1 VLSFLAIASLVP
13 SLTLSAPVSLL
24 RPTTV
29 VAEKSTANHD
39 AVTGTFDPRAFDA
52 SELSITLPDGR
63 TLVAHRT
70 HLQRDSTF
78 STWSGRFDG
87 EHAGTV
93 LLTAYRSVVTGVVTT
108 ADATYEL
115 KPLSST
121 GRHKLAPV
129 PAASAT
135 NFEPPPPVAPQKSLR
150 ALLER
155 AVVGHLPADLAPVTQ
170 DLLVLYTPASAARH
184 GSGTLE
190 SMIAGGVAAAN
201 EAYRNS
207 DVGISLR
214 LLDVRRTATIV
225 ESPQGMIATLAAL
238 RSSPEARDLRDQ
250 LGADIVLLV
259 NESRDWCGYGYIM
272 YSPLDDYSGNAY
284 AAVQSGCIAS
294 DMIAHEIG
302 HIQGLM
308 HDRESTPENGALPY
322 GRGYRVCGP
331 NGFRDVMSYACPG
344 ASVTR
349 VRQFSNPS
357 KSYRNQPMGVAYE
370 ANPLASADAARALN
384 ETAAIVAG
392 YRNATSDLPISPGGL
407 TGRST
412 GRAALLS
419 WQDTS
424 DDETGFAIERR
435 RGKRWH
441 EVARVAAGVVAYT
454 DTTVA
459 ARKVYSYRVV
469 AVNAAGRSAASN
481 VVTVHVTVQPSGASA
496 GRLLERGDALPLSR
510 HPSGARTVKR

>member
-1 VLSFLAIASLVP
+1 MP
-13 SLTLSAPVSLL
+13 SLASSAPVSLL
-24 RPTTV
+24 RPASL
-29 VAEKSTANHD
+29 VADKSTAARD
-39 AVTGTFDPRAFDA
+39 AVTGTFDGSAFDA

-70 HLQRDSTF
+70 HLQRDAVL

-87 EHAGTV
+87 ERSGTV

-108 ADATYEL
+108 PDATYQLE
-115 KPLSST
+115 PASS

-129 PAASAT
+129 QAASAT
-135 NFEPPPPVAPQKSLR
+135 GFEPPLPVAPQKSLR
-150 ALLER
+150 ALLGQ

-170 DLLVLYTPASAARH
+170 DLLVLYTPAAAARH

-214 LLDVRRTATIV
+214 LLDVRRAATVV
-225 ESPQGMIATLAAL
+225 ESPQGMIDSLAAL
-238 RSSPEARDLRDQ
+238 RSSPEARNLREQ

-259 NESRDWCGYGYIM
+259 NESRDWCGYAYIM

-308 HDRESTPENGALPY
+308 HDRESTRENGALPY

-357 KSYRNQPMGVAYE
+357 KLYRNQPMGIAYE
-370 ANPLASADAARALN
+370 TNPLASADAARALN

-392 YRNATSDLPISPGGL
+392 YRNAASDLPIAPAGL
-407 TGRST
+407 TGTST
-412 GRAALLS
+412 GRAARLS

-424 DDETGFAIERR
+424 DDEAAFAIERR
-435 RGKRWH
+435 RGTRWQ

-481 VVTVHVTVQPSGASA
+481 VVTVHVTARPSSTGAM
-496 GRLLERGDALPLSR
+496 RLLEREALPPSR
-510 HPSGARTVKR
+510 HPSGARAVRR

>member
-1 VLSFLAIASLVP
+1 M
-13 SLTLSAPVSLL
+13 
-24 RPTTV
+24 RPATV
-29 VAEKSTANHD
+29 VEEKSTTHTQTI
-39 AVTGTFDPRAFDA
+39 TGTFEASAFDA
-52 SELSITLPDGR
+52 SELSIMLPDGR
-63 TLVAHRT
+63 KLVAHRT
-70 HLQRDSTF
+70 HVQRDAAF
-78 STWSGRFDG
+78 STWGGRFDG
-87 EHAGTV
+87 EQPGTV

-115 KPLSST
+115 KPVST
-121 GRHKLAPV
+121 GRHKLAPT
-129 PAASAT
+129 PAPNAT
-135 NFEPPPPVAPQKSLR
+135 GFEPALPAAPQKPLH
-150 ALLER
+150 ALQSR
-155 AVVGHLPADLAPVTQ
+155 AVVGRLSADLAPVTQ
-170 DLLVLYTPASAARH
+170 DLLVLYTPAAAARH

-214 LLDVRRTATIV
+214 LLDVRRAATIV

-238 RSSPEARDLRDQ
+238 RASTEARDLREQ

-259 NESRDWCGYGYIM
+259 NESRDWCGYAYIM
-272 YSPLDDYSGNAY
+272 YSPHDDYSGNAY

-308 HDRESTPENGALPY
+308 HDRESTRENGAFPY

-357 KSYRNQPMGVAYE
+357 KLYRNQPMGIAYE
-370 ANPLASADAARALN
+370 TNPLASADAARALN

-392 YRNATSDLPISPGGL
+392 YRNAASELPVSPTGL
-407 TGRST
+407 TGAST
-412 GRAALLS
+412 GRAARLS

-424 DDETGFAIERR
+424 DDETAFVIERR
-435 RGKRWH
+435 RGERWQ
-441 EVARVAAGVVAYT
+441 EVAQVAAGVVAYT
-454 DTTVA
+454 DTTVS

-481 VVTVHVTVQPSGASA
+481 VVTVHVTTRPTGSGAL
-496 GRLLERGDALPLSR
+496 RLLERDTRPLAR
-510 HPSGARTVKR
+510 HPSGTRSVAR